1 MPRRRTPQSILAQF
15 LLQLRVVS
23 AVARR
28 EMHLRAAKGA
38 FGLIGVFIEPL
49 ALIGTFLA
57 LRVLLRGAGDGT
69 YMNLVLWLA
78 LGFVPFFMFADIAI
92 KALGGVE
99 KNSSLYFYSR
109 VRPLDSLMGN
119 ALLLTQ
125 IFGLLLLLFVLVTGL
140 WDWRF
145 PIVDLGQAIFI
156 FFGVAMLGFGVG
168 LTTLILGH
176 RLPILAWMVQL
187 FLRRILLWTSC
198 IFFPISIIPDFLR
211 PWILWNPMAHG
222 VELLRMA
229 ANPSYPAPG
238 VSALYF
244 WSWVVASVG
253 FGLFIY
259 GNNEELLIAAGGD
272 ASGEGVDSADELG

>member
-1 MPRRRTPQSILAQF
+1 MPRRRTPQSILAQL
-15 LLQLRVVS
+15 LLQLRIVS
-23 AVARR
+23 AVAKR
-28 EMHLRAAKGA
+28 EMHLRAAKGV

-57 LRVLLRGAGDGT
+57 LRVLIRGAGDGT

-78 LGFVPFFMFADIAI
+78 MGFVPFFMFADIAI
-92 KALGGVE
+92 KALSGVE
-99 KNSSLYFYSR
+99 KNSTLYFYSR

-119 ALLLTQ
+119 ALLLAQ
-125 IFGLLLLLFVLVTGL
+125 IFGLLLLLFVFLTGL

-156 FFGVAMLGFGVG
+156 FFGIALLGFGVG
-168 LTTLILGH
+168 LTTLIVGH
-176 RLPILAWMVQL
+176 RLPILAWIVQL

-198 IFFPISIIPDFLR
+198 IFFPISIIPDALR

-229 ANPSYPAPG
+229 ANPAYPAPG

-244 WSWVVASVG
+244 WSWVFLSVG
-253 FGLFIY
+253 IGLFVY
-259 GNNEELLIAAGGD
+259 GNNEELLVAAEGGGSD
-272 ASGEGVDSADELG
+272 EEGDSIDI